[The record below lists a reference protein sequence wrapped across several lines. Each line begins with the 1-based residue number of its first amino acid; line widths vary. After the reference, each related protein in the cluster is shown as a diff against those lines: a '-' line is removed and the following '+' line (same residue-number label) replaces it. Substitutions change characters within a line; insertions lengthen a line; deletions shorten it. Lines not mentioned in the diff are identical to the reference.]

1 MQSREPGVITQPFI
15 DLLRQEF
22 RLEWGGIHGSAHWAR
37 VRINGLRLALYNGA
51 NMRVVEYFAFLHDVC
66 RQNDGRDPEHG
77 ARAARFAESIRHSS
91 IALSDEEF
99 PLLITAIEG
108 HTHSHHHED
117 ITVRTC
123 WDADRL
129 DLARVCIDPDPA
141 RLCTEEARAPAFIA
155 RASENARIWLKQY
168 LDGCHSP

>member
-66 RQNDGRDPEHG
+66 RHNDGRDPEHG

-141 RLCTEEARAPAFIA
+141 HLCTEEARAPAFIA
-155 RASENARIWLKQY
+155 RASESAQIWLKQY
-168 LDGCHSP
+168 LDGCHSS

>member
-1 MQSREPGVITQPFI
+1 
-15 DLLRQEF
+15 
-22 RLEWGGIHGSAHWAR
+22 

-51 NMRVVEYFAFLHDVC
+51 NTRVVEYFAFLHDVC

-77 ARAARFAESIRHSS
+77 TRAARFAENIRHQH
-91 IALSDEEF
+91 IALRDDEF
-99 PLLITAIEG
+99 SLLIAAMEG

-141 RLCTEEARAPAFIA
+141 RLCTLEARAPALIA
-155 RASENARIWLKQY
+155 RASESARIWLKQY
-168 LDGCHSP
+168 LDGQKASS

>member
-77 ARAARFAESIRHSS
+77 ARAARFAETIRHQH
-91 IALSDEEF
+91 IALGDDEF
-99 PLLITAIEG
+99 FLLTAAMEG
-108 HTHSHHHED
+108 HTHSQHHDD

-129 DLARVCIDPDPA
+129 DLARVCIDPDPEH
-141 RLCTEEARAPAFIA
+141 LCTEEARAPAVIA
-155 RASENARIWLKQY
+155 RASESARVWLKQY
-168 LDGCHSP
+168 LDGCRSL